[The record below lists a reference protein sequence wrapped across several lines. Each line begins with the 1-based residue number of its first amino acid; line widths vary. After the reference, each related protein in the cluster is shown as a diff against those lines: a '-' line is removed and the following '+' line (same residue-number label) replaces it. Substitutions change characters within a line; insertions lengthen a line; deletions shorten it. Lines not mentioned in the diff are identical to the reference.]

1 MEQHDLVELMENG
14 TVAFCDRDESAG
26 NKTWNPHPKFKGV
39 SLKHL
44 ITGKDTAGQLS
55 CHMVKVEPGC
65 ELESHVHADQW
76 ELHEVIRGRGV
87 AMLDGKTVEYAG
99 GKAAVIPMGKMHSVR
114 AMDDGLVLLAKF
126 FPALV

>member
-1 MEQHDLVELMENG
+1 MEQHDLVELMDKG
-14 TVAFCDRDESAG
+14 TVAFCDRDDAASDIR
-26 NKTWNPHPKFKGV
+26 WNPHPKFKGV

-44 ITGKDTAGQLS
+44 ITGKDTNGKLS
-55 CHMVKVEPGC
+55 CHMVRVEPGC

-76 ELHEVIRGRGV
+76 ELHEVIRGSGMAV
-87 AMLDGKTVEYAG
+87 LDGKTMEYAS
-99 GKAAVIPMGKMHSVR
+99 GKAAVIPTGKTHSVR